1 MHAHTQVGIR
11 QNTANRTSTHQYL
24 QNEGHTIEGVQAGWS
39 NPSDPESKCL
49 YNLYTS
55 DYESHKNRNPP
66 RVSGT
71 LEWFLNHEK
80 YRHWRQEK
88 ESSLLWVSADPGC
101 GKSVLASFLVDELKS
116 PVSQSELPGT
126 VCFFFFKDDDEQ
138 QKNSTFALSA
148 LLHQL
153 FTAKSSL
160 IKHAMEEF
168 KGKGEKFTKE
178 LGVLWRIFT
187 AAATDPG
194 CGNVICII
202 DGLDECEEST
212 RNELI
217 KFLVSIYLPAN
228 CTARNTDETFLKFVL
243 TSRPYGF
250 IEEQFA
256 RLPTIRL
263 KAEEQ
268 IPAINVDIELVINA
282 EVKALGKH
290 KLVKGAD
297 RTFLW
302 VSLILKI
309 LKDPQ
314 PTSES
319 ELHEILNNIPSD
331 LDAIYE
337 KVLRGSREPQKA
349 KIILQIVVAATRPL
363 TLNEMDIALAIRP
376 GHKSIEDLKPNRLFI
391 QNIVK
396 DICGLFVKI
405 IDSKIYL
412 IHQTA
417 KEFLIKHLSTTI
429 PTTEMWKHSLCPIES
444 SLTLAKSCIYYLLFT
459 VFETHPLVL
468 SSTIPTLESQQQI
481 YRYTEEHVFLD
492 YAAKHWATHVLEAK
506 IWEEQEISSSALEV
520 LDSGSRRLLTWFL
533 VYQTA
538 INHNFCYPKNVT
550 SLTIASYIGHD
561 AAVQQLIGKGADV
574 NGRDDLYGSALNAAA
589 ISEHHNIVKMLLN
602 RGAIIYLFG
611 SEYKDLIVYCSL

>member
-1 MHAHTQVGIR
+1 
-11 QNTANRTSTHQYL
+11 SDF
-24 QNEGHTIEGVQAGWS
+24 E
-39 NPSDPESKCL
+39 PSAESCL
-49 YNLYTS
+49 RSLYTS
-55 DYESHKNRNPP
+55 NYAFHKSRNPQ

-101 GKSVLASFLVDELKS
+101 GKSVLASFLVDELNS
-116 PVSQSELPGT
+116 PESQLELPGT

-187 AAATDPG
+187 AATTDPD

-217 KFLVSIYLPAN
+217 KFLVSIYVPAN
-228 CTARNTDETFLKFVL
+228 HTARNTDETFLKFIL
-243 TSRPYGF
+243 TSRPYGS
-250 IEEQFA
+250 IEERFA

-268 IPAINVDIELVINA
+268 TPAISVDIELVINA
-282 EVKALGKH
+282 EVKALGEAWHLTDDVRRKFRDI
-290 KLVKGAD
+290 LVKGAD

-314 PTSES
+314 PASES

-349 KIILQIVVAATRPL
+349 KTILQIVVAATRPL

-391 QNIVK
+391 QSTVK

-417 KEFLIKHLSTTI
+417 KEFLIKHSTTTI

-468 SSTIPTLESQQQI
+468 SSGFPTGESRQEI
-481 YRYTEEHVFLD
+481 NRYTKEHVFLD
-492 YAAKHWATHVLEAK
+492 YAAKHWATHVREAK
-506 IWEEQEISSSALEV
+506 IWEEQEVSGSALEV

-538 INHNFCYPKNVT
+538 VNPDFYYPKNVT

-589 ISEHHNIVKMLLN
+589 INEHHSIVKMLLN
-602 RGAIIYLFG
+602 RGATIYLFG
-611 SEYKDLIVYCSL
+611 THWKFWIVGQGDY